1 MNGFSRRVAAGLV
14 AAATLTGANTPAG
27 SQVSVDLAG
36 LRNAKGVVHFC
47 LTSEASRFLQ
57 CKDDKG
63 AVALTVAAGK
73 AAHLMLGPVKPGTYA
88 LLVVHDENGN
98 GKLDMM
104 MGIPREGFGF
114 SNNPKIHMRAPRFDE
129 VRFAVQG
136 GAQTQSIRL
145 RYIL

>member
-1 MNGFSRRVAAGLV
+1 MGKIVRLSCGLV
-14 AAATLTGANTPAG
+14 LAVSLGGAG
-27 SQVSVDLAG
+27 SPPASQLSVDLTG
-36 LRNAKGVVHFC
+36 LRSGKGKVHVC
-47 LTSEASRFLQ
+47 LTSEVSRFLKCQ
-57 CKDDKG
+57 EDKN
-63 AVALTVAAGK
+63 AVAMSVPAAE
-73 AAHLMLGPVKPGTYA
+73 ARHLALGSVKPGTYA
-88 LLVVHDENGN
+88 LLVVHDENAN

-129 VRFAVQG
+129 VRFPVHP